1 MLFKSIPGNLKLKQE
16 LFETI
21 SKQRIGHTM
30 LFYGETG
37 CAKLA
42 LALAYAQMINCE
54 NQQSDDSCGQCSS
67 CLKFSAFLHSDVH
80 FIFPVWKIKNK
91 LSISD
96 SFINE
101 WRTFLKTNKYG
112 NINDW
117 FDFIASENKINQQ
130 GKIYK
135 DEADALRQKLVLKNY
150 EARYRVIL
158 IWMPENMEQRT
169 SNKLLKTF
177 EEPPL
182 KTVFILVSENPSK
195 LLPTINSRLI
205 KYKVD
210 NFVAEDVEKQF
221 SKHKIS
227 IEMAT
232 RLNVLTC
239 GDFGKIKQIIKQE
252 NTNEK
257 LLETFKFWVRLCYRN
272 NILEASNFVNIIA
285 QHNKKL
291 QKNFLSYA
299 IKIVRDSLIY
309 NFANQSLAQA
319 NIEELEFLKNFS
331 PFVHEE
337 NSVLIVEELEKAIK
351 SIDRNANFKILF
363 FELSL
368 QMMGFLKVKRKF
380 ALK

>member
-1 MLFKSIPGNLKLKQE
+1 MENIFKK
-16 LFETI
+16 
-21 SKQRIGHTM
+21 
-30 LFYGETG
+30 
-37 CAKLA
+37 
-42 LALAYAQMINCE
+42 
-54 NQQSDDSCGQCSS
+54 
-67 CLKFSAFLHSDVH
+67 
-80 FIFPVWKIKNK
+80 
-91 LSISD
+91 
-96 SFINE
+96 
-101 WRTFLKTNKYG
+101 NKYG

-117 FDFIASENKINQQ
+117 FDFIALENKINQQ

-135 DEADALRQKLVLKNY
+135 DEADALRQKLLLKNY
-150 EARYRVIL
+150 EARFRVIL

-169 SNKLLKTF
+169 SNKLLKIF

-205 KYKVD
+205 KYKVN
-210 NFVAEDVEKQF
+210 NFAPEDVEKHF

-227 IEMAT
+227 LEKAT
-232 RLNVLTC
+232 RLNVLAC
-239 GDFGKIKQIIKQE
+239 GDFGKIEQIIKQE

-257 LLETFKFWVRLCYRN
+257 LLETFKSWVRLCYKN
-272 NILEASNFVNIIA
+272 NILEASNFVNNMA

-291 QKNFLSYA
+291 QKEFLSYA
-299 IKIVRDSLIY
+299 IKIIRDSLIY
-309 NFANQSLAQA
+309 NFANPSLVQA
-319 NIEELEFLKNFS
+319 NVEELEFLKNFS

-337 NSVLIVEELEKAIK
+337 NSVLIVEELEKSIK

-380 ALK
+380 AVK